1 MGGSGYD
8 QQSRNM
14 NCCFGSAIPLDGG
27 AVFYRP
33 GFQID
38 FRIMGEHNVSLDL
51 DPRSLQSFTK
61 ALLEDIRALE
71 YMLEHDCLER
81 NVCRIGAEQEMFL
94 VDKDLRPAPVAT
106 AVLQR
111 TNDPRL
117 TTEIARF
124 NLEANLT
131 PLPLEG
137 HCFHLMEEELK
148 QLIECAR
155 ESASHFDAEV
165 LLAGILPTL
174 QKSDLN
180 LGNITPMPRYQQ
192 LNNSVARL
200 RGGPFS
206 IHIKGLDELQ
216 MTHDNIMMESCNT
229 SFQVHLQV
237 PPEEFASLYNLA
249 QAVTAPVLAA
259 AVNSPLLFGH
269 RLWQETRVALFQHST
284 DSRSRTQLARSQPT
298 RVSFGDQ
305 WLKNSVVEL
314 FHDQISRFRPIMIA
328 QPEEDPFQV
337 LARGETPLLSALR
350 MHNGTVWRWNRACY
364 GVMDGV
370 AHLRIEN
377 RALPAGPT
385 IVDEVANA
393 AFFVGLMLSL
403 PVEYGDISNRM
414 TFDDAKE
421 NFFTAARHGLNAQF
435 TWIDGKSYPATSLI
449 LDHLLSLS
457 RQGLKSAEVDASDID
472 KYLGVIEERV
482 KSGQTGAQWM
492 LKSLSATKG
501 PGPKDMHYRTLT
513 STMLQRQKEAKP
525 VHTWPINEAT
535 ENADWRQ
542 SYQTVGQF
550 MATDLFTLRPDDLV
564 DLAASMMDWRHIRHV
579 PVENDQGQLVGL
591 VTHRTL
597 LRLLSRGTQTQGNVP
612 LTVHEIMKTDP
623 VTVSSTTPTLEAME
637 AMRRNKVGCLPVVD
651 EGQLV
656 GIVTSYDFL
665 DASARLFKEQLTD
678 SNPAPATR
686 RANSHHA

>member
-1 MGGSGYD
+1 MGVHYVE
-8 QQSRNM
+8 QE
-14 NCCFGSAIPLDGG
+14 LDE
-27 AVFYRP
+27 RK
-33 GFQID
+33 
-38 FRIMGEHNVSLDL
+38 
-51 DPRSLQSFTK
+51 LQEFTQ
-61 ALLEDIRALE
+61 ALLADLRALAF
-71 YMLEHDCLER
+71 MLEHGCIESGMH
-81 NVCRIGAEQEMFL
+81 RIGAEQEMFI
-94 VDKDLRPAPVAT
+94 VDRNLRPAPLALEILER
-106 AVLQR
+106 AGD
-111 TNDPRL
+111 NRL
-117 TTEIARF
+117 TTEMARF

-131 PLPLEG
+131 PLELTG
-137 HCFHLMEEELK
+137 RCFHLMHEELK
-148 QLIECAR
+148 
-155 ESASHFDAEV
+155 EV
-165 LLAGILPTL
+165 LTKAGLAATELEADILLAGILPTL
-174 QKSDLN
+174 KVSDLTLAN
-180 LGNITPMPRYQQ
+180 LTPMPRYHE
-192 LNNSVARL
+192 LNRSVTQL

-206 IHIKGLDELQ
+206 IQIKGLDELQ
-216 MTHDNIMMESCNT
+216 LTHDNMMMEACNT
-229 SFQVHLQV
+229 SFQVHFQV
-237 PPEEFASLYNLA
+237 NPSEFVVTYNTA
-249 QAVTAPVLAA
+249 QAITAPVLAA
-259 AVNSPLLFGH
+259 AVNSPLLFGR
-269 RLWQETRVALFQHST
+269 RLWQETRLALFQHSA
-284 DSRSRTQLARSQPT
+284 DARSRTQLARSQPT
-298 RVSFGDQ
+298 RVGFGEK
-305 WLKNSVVEL
+305 WLRHSVVEL
-314 FHDQISRFRPIMIA
+314 LHDQIARFRPIMITRA
-328 QPEEDPFQV
+328 DGDPMQL
-337 LARGETPLLSALR
+337 LARGEIPLLSALC
-350 MHNGTVWRWNRACY
+350 MHNGTVWPWNRACY
-364 GVMDGV
+364 GVSNGV

-385 IVDEVANA
+385 IIDEIANA

-403 PVEYGDISNRM
+403 PVEYGDISKRM

-597 LRLLSRGTQTQGNVP
+597 LRLLSRGTQMQGNVP

-637 AMRRNKVGCLPVVD
+637 SMRRNKVGCLPVVD

-678 SNPAPATR
+678 STPAPATR